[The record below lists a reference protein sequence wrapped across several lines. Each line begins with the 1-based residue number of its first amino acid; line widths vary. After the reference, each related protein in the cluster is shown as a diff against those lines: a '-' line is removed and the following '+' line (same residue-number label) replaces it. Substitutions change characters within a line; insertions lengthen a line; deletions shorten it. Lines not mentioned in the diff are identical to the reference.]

1 MVSLRFIVPTLTAL
15 ALGWAALTSGCVD
28 SKCYRN
34 EDCSSGQVCQTATGS
49 CVAPECTAHSQCAQG
64 KICENNACIS
74 GCLADKEC
82 DQGKQCVKNRCV
94 VIDNQCGC
102 ALATRFCLPDIN
114 PWSPTGGK
122 EVCIPD
128 TAPGGT
134 LVFFGSVLCSH
145 CLNFFSHLT
154 ATRDKL
160 KSEGLAPKFVWSQW
174 SEAPVSSEVVT
185 TQLGGSDVVVVQDT
199 AAIGMWPAYH
209 ADWYY
214 VAILETHGCVGWLGG
229 PLSTATLDQD
239 MATIEAQWR
248 KSMTSA
254 CPE

>member
-1 MVSLRFIVPTLTAL
+1 MVSLRHILHAL
-15 ALGWAALTSGCVD
+15 SAVSLAWAALAAGCVD
-28 SKCYRN
+28 SKCYRK
-34 EDCSSGQVCQTATGS
+34 EDCAAGQICQTVTGA

-64 KICENNACIS
+64 KICENGACVT

-82 DQGKQCVKNRCV
+82 EQGKQCIKNRCV
-94 VIDNQCGC
+94 VLENQCGC

-114 PWSPTGGK
+114 PSSQTAGRD
-122 EVCIPD
+122 VCIPD
-128 TAPGGT
+128 SAPGGT

-145 CLNFFSHLT
+145 CLTFFAQLH

-160 KSEGLAPKFVWSQW
+160 MAEGLAPKLVWSQW
-174 SEAPVSSEVVT
+174 SQVLVDASVVT
-185 TQLGGSDVVVVQDT
+185 TQLGGADAVVVQDT

-214 VAILETHGCVGWLGG
+214 VAILETHGCVGFLAG
-229 PLSTATLDQD
+229 PLSEATLAQD
-239 MATIEAQWR
+239 MVTIEAQWR
-248 KSMTSA
+248 RSMTTA